1 MKFLKQLVVLEFQ
14 DLNGHFNLMQNIP
27 EIHNLVKL
35 ISKLPGLGPKSA
47 KRIILKL
54 INNRQELMKP
64 LTQTLSEVFKNV
76 ARCKNCGSLKSNN
89 SNCDNCQNNS
99 KKYNKICIVEN
110 IADQWSIESSSIFK
124 GYFHILGGTLSNSN
138 SQRKE
143 DLLLD
148 SLIERI
154 KKNNIDEVILATSA
168 TVEGQTTAFYI
179 QDSLK
184 NIDIKVSKLAQG
196 LPVGGEIES
205 LDDGTL
211 ISAFK
216 NRKGLNSGSD

>member
-1 MKFLKQLVVLEFQ
+1 MDLAFQ
-14 DLNGHFNLMQNIP
+14 DLSGQFNLMQNIS
-27 EIHNLVKL
+27 EIDNLIKL

-47 KRIILKL
+47 KRIILKML
-54 INNRQELMKP
+54 NNRQELMKP
-64 LTQTLSEVFKNV
+64 LAKTLGEVYKNIS
-76 ARCKNCGSLKSNN
+76 RCKICGTLKSN
-89 SNCDNCQNNS
+89 SSPCDNCENVS
-99 KKYNKICIVEN
+99 KNYNKICVVEN
-110 IADQWSIESSSIFK
+110 IADQWAIESSSIFQ

-138 SQRKE
+138 NQRKE
-143 DLLLD
+143 DLLID
-148 SLIERI
+148 SLIERV
-154 KKNNIDEVILATSA
+154 KKNKIEEVILATSA

-184 NIDIKVSKLAQG
+184 NINIKISKLAQG

-216 NRKGLNSGSD
+216 NRKGLNPSSD